1 MQDTG
6 GVGVNRSEER
16 LGTAP
21 LLKLVFSL
29 GIPAVLAQLVNLL
42 YSIVDRV
49 YIGHISDVGA
59 LALTGMG
66 LCTPILLIVS
76 AFSAIVGMGG
86 APLAAMELGRGD
98 REKACKILNNGLV
111 MLLGFT
117 VVLTAV
123 LMLSRE
129 PLLRFFGASDDTIG
143 YADSYLRVYLCGT
156 VFVQLSMGLNSFIS
170 CQGQAKRA
178 MLSTCIGAVCNIVLD
193 PLFIFA
199 FGMGV
204 QGAAVATVISQAVSA
219 VWILHFLVSEK
230 SAIRI
235 SRSSLRPNRE
245 IILRIIALGVSPFIM
260 QSTESLISIV
270 FQNGLQRY
278 GGDIYVGSYT
288 ILSSVMQLMVFPANG
303 FAYGTQPIISYN
315 FGAGNYDR
323 VKKNFWIVSGICFAY
338 TAIFYVAALFF
349 PNFLAGLFTSDASL
363 ASLAASMLPVFLG
376 GMVLFAFQIAAQVS
390 LLGTGQAKIS
400 LFIACLRKIILLTP
414 LALIL
419 PVFMGVD
426 GIYWSEPISD
436 TISALTSLGL
446 FVYVS
451 KKVLKPSDR
460 LSAEG

>member
-1 MQDTG
+1 M
-6 GVGVNRSEER
+6 RSEER

-42 YSIVDRV
+42 YSIVDRI
-49 YIGHISDVGA
+49 YIGHIPDVGA

-76 AFSAIVGMGG
+76 AFSAFVGMGG

-98 REKACKILNNGLV
+98 REKASRILNNGLII
-111 MLLGFT
+111 LLVFS
-117 VVLTAV
+117 VILTAV
-123 LMLSRE
+123 LMALRE

-143 YADSYLRVYLCGT
+143 YADSYLRIYLCGT

-170 CQGQAKRA
+170 SQGRAKRA

-193 PLFIFA
+193 PIFIFV
-199 FGMGV
+199 FDMGV

-219 VWILHFLVSEK
+219 VWILSFLLSEK

-235 SRSSLRPNRE
+235 SRRLLKPSRG
-245 IILRIIALGVSPFIM
+245 IILKIAALGISPFIM

-278 GGDIYVGSYT
+278 GGDLYVGSYT

-315 FGAGNYDR
+315 FGAGNYGR
-323 VKKNFWIVSGICFAY
+323 VKKNFWIVSAICFSW
-338 TAIFYVAALFF
+338 TAIFYVAALLF
-349 PNFLAGLFTSDASL
+349 PSALAGAFTSDAE
-363 ASLAASMLPVFLG
+363 LAALSASKLPIFLG
-376 GMVLFAFQIAAQVS
+376 GMVIFAFQMAAQVS
-390 LLGTGQAKIS
+390 LLGTGQAKAS
-400 LFIACLRKIILLTP
+400 LFLACLRKIILLTP
-414 LALIL
+414 LAIIL
-419 PVFMGVD
+419 PRFMGVD
-426 GIYWSEPISD
+426 GIYWAEPVSD
-436 TISALTSLGL
+436 TLSALTSLAL

-451 KKVLKPSDR
+451 RKVLREPQR
-460 LSAEG
+460 

>member
-1 MQDTG
+1 M
-6 GVGVNRSEER
+6 NRSEER
-16 LGTAP
+16 LGTQP

-29 GIPAVLAQLVNLL
+29 GIPAVFAQLVNLL
-42 YSIVDRV
+42 YSIVDRI
-49 YIGHISDVGA
+49 YIGHIPEVGA

-66 LCTPILLIVS
+66 LCTPIILIVS
-76 AFSAIVGMGG
+76 AFSAFVGMGG

-98 REKACKILNNGLV
+98 REKASRILNNGLII
-111 MLLGFT
+111 LLVFS
-117 VVLTAV
+117 VLLPLV
-123 LMLSRE
+123 LMPTRE
-129 PLLRFFGASDDTIG
+129 FLLRFFGASDDTIG

-156 VFVQLSMGLNSFIS
+156 VFVQLSMGLNSYIS

-235 SRSSLRPNRE
+235 SRRSLRPSRD
-245 IILRIIALGVSPFIM
+245 IILKIVALGVSPFII

-278 GGDIYVGSYT
+278 GGDLYVGSYT
-288 ILSSVMQLMVFPANG
+288 ILSSVMQLMVFPASG

-315 FGAGNYDR
+315 YGAGNYER
-323 VKKNFWIVSGICFAY
+323 VKNNFKIVVSICTAY
-338 TAIFYVAALFF
+338 TGIFYLFCVLF
-349 PNFLAGLFTSDASL
+349 PGTIAGLFTSDAAL
-363 ASLAASMLPVFLG
+363 AELTAQKMPIYFA
-376 GMVLFAFQIAAQVS
+376 GMVIFGIQLSVQATVQ
-390 LLGTGQAKIS
+390 GTGQAKIS
-400 LFIACLRKIILLTP
+400 VLIACMRKIVLLTP

-419 PVFMGVD
+419 PIFMGVN
-426 GIYWSEPISD
+426 GIYIAEPISD
-436 TISALTSLGL
+436 ILSVTICICLYI
-446 FVYVS
+446 YVC
-451 KKVLKPSDR
+451 KTKLRTNK
-460 LSAEG
+460 